1 MLGNPDSPNL
11 LYQFTTAFPSGI
23 SLASS
28 WNLELAEEV
37 GNAVGKEMECY
48 GVTYWLAPGLNIH
61 RNPLCGRNFEYYSED
76 PLVSGKFAA
85 AITKGVQ
92 KNRGCYVTLK
102 HFCCNNQEDNRNK
115 TNVNVNERAL
125 RNLSEGF
132 RDCGKGSGSGSR
144 YEQL

>member
-85 AITKGVQ
+85 AITKVCRRIVGVM
-92 KNRGCYVTLK
+92 
-102 HFCCNNQEDNRNK
+102 
-115 TNVNVNERAL
+115 
-125 RNLSEGF
+125 
-132 RDCGKGSGSGSR
+132 
-144 YEQL
+144 